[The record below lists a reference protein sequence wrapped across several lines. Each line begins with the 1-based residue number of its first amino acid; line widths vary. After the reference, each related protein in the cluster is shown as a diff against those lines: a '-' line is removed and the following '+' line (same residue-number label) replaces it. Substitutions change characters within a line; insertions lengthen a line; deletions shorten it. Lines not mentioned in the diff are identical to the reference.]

1 MGQGSARGYFDG
13 WRRVK
18 YVDFVL
24 STIASG
30 GFGGITSQ
38 ELVFSL
44 YDAGSDMTK
53 GSGAVAVMPCFLTL
67 F

>member
-30 GFGGITSQ
+30 GFSGITSQ
-38 ELVFSL
+38 ELVFRL
-44 YDAGSDMTK
+44 SD
-53 GSGAVAVMPCFLTL
+53 S
-67 F
+67 

>member
-30 GFGGITSQ
+30 GFSGITSQ

-44 YDAGSDMTK
+44 SDSQFGYDQIYAEDG
-53 GSGAVAVMPCFLTL
+53 
-67 F
+67 